1 MQPYLVDQYLNNPN
15 FKFKLALEE
24 NNLIDWKTDVP
35 TQFCY
40 CVRDKRV
47 LKENSI
53 TAFNMMKENGS
64 KQLYLRKVGNQID
77 HITCAGYAFVYTK
90 LWFDGYKKGSISGR
104 KGHLLKRLALSL
116 KKPFL
121 ALFSEGYPFCKHLVL

>member
-1 MQPYLVDQYLNNPN
+1 MQPYLIDQYLNNPN

-40 CVRDKRV
+40 CVGDKRV

-90 LWFDGYKKGSISGR
+90 LWFDGYKKGSTSGR

-116 KKPFL
+116 KK
-121 ALFSEGYPFCKHLVL
+121 AIS

>member
-1 MQPYLVDQYLNNPN
+1 MVDQYLNNPN
-15 FKFKLALEE
+15 FKFKLALKE

-40 CVRDKRV
+40 CVGDKRV

-53 TAFNMMKENGS
+53 SAFNMMKENGS
-64 KQLYLRKVGNQID
+64 KKLYLRKVGNNID

-90 LWFDGYKKGSISGR
+90 LWFDVYKKGSTSGR
-104 KGHLLKRLALSL
+104 KGHLLKRLALYL
-116 KKPFL
+116 KKF
-121 ALFSEGYPFCKHLVL
+121 FS